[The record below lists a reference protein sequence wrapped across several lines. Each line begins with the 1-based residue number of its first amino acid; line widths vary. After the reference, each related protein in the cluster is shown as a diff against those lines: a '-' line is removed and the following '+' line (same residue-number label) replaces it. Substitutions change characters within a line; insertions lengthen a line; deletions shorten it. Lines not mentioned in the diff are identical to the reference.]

1 MANEDGIKISELDDA
16 SALTGTEKLPV
27 VQGGE
32 TVAAK
37 IDQIKA
43 LIPAGEKGAKGD
55 KGDTGATGATGPQ
68 GPAGPAGPTGPKGNK
83 GDKGDKGDTG
93 SSANIVISS
102 ESNNAL
108 VNNTDSSAGPLGL
121 KVLVS
126 KDIQNELFI
135 LEDETNPGLYARPI
149 SAMLFAED
157 DSIKKTSAYQGNPKN
172 AAVSVRVST
181 RENNNLKLLKYAEV
195 ENEYGL
201 YAERAAFSRGTGGG
215 SWSFGYPD
223 DKSAANACGHLGS
236 GVYWKTTITLSAAP
250 AGDVGVH
257 VRIWLRELPCD
268 ENGAIVPHSIIT
280 DYIEAT
286 SNNIPKVAIWLICQS
301 APSHLLNIN
310 TGEILQ
316 ITRSPDAITSGLPEY
331 TTSGTHKEPS
341 YVREYFFI
349 K

>member
-16 SALTGTEKLPV
+16 AALTGIEKLPV
-27 VQGGE
+27 VQGGD

-43 LIPAGEKGAKGD
+43 LIPAGEKGEKGD
-55 KGDTGATGATGPQ
+55 KGDTGATGAQ
-68 GPAGPAGPTGPKGNK
+68 GPIGPAGPTGPKG
-83 GDKGDKGDTG
+83 DKGDKGDEG

-108 VNNTDSSAGPLGL
+108 VNNTDSAAGPLGL

-135 LEDETNPGLYARPI
+135 LEDDTNPGLYARPI
-149 SAMLFAED
+149 SAMLFAEN
-157 DSIKKTSAYQGNPKN
+157 DSIKKTPSYQGNPKN
-172 AAVSVRVST
+172 AAISVRVSNK
-181 RENNNLKLLKYAEV
+181 ENNNLKLLSYADA

-201 YAERAAFSRGTGGG
+201 YAEKAALSRGTGGG

-223 DKSAANACGHLGS
+223 VKSAANACGHLGS

-250 AGDVGVH
+250 VGDVGVH

-280 DYIEAT
+280 DYIEAP
-286 SNNIPKVAIWLICQS
+286 SNTTPKVAIWLICQS